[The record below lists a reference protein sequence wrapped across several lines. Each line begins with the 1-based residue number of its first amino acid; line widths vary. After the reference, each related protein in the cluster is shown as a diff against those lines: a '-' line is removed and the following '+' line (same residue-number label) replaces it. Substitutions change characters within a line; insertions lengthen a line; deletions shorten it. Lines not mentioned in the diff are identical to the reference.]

1 MPMKRVLL
9 VLLRPQPEIVDHV
22 VPALLQVPELQ
33 RPAAHLISG
42 HGHRETIGQ
51 HRIRWARTA
60 GVSAVPVWF
69 DASTVCPPR
78 DAVLL
83 QRG

>member
-1 MPMKRVLL
+1 MKRVLL
-9 VLLRPQPEIVDHV
+9 VLLRPQPEIIDMFFRRCCKSLSYSD
-22 VPALLQVPELQ
+22 PL
-33 RPAAHLISG
+33 RIYISG

-51 HRIRWARTA
+51 HRICWARTA
-60 GVSAVPVWF
+60 DVSAVPVWF

-78 DAVLL
+78 YAVLL